1 MFKSIYIKMAFKNIW
16 RRFSRTVLTASM
28 IAISLISLMIMA
40 GLYEGMVVQMVDTT
54 TKSDSGEVL
63 IQAKNFRE
71 TEQIK
76 YSLDDTTQIEQI
88 LKNDPRVASYTKKVR
103 VQGLIA
109 TAGFSRSVPIIGV
122 NLEEEAKQSNLDNF
136 ILEGEIDFGKKERGV
151 IIGQSLAKD
160 LKVKVGRKVV
170 VTTQDVNNEVISIA
184 LKVSAITNSVALSNA
199 ILMSQDK
206 LQETLGLGEK
216 ISQICII
223 MKKRADSTIFAKELN
238 EKNIENLAIYDWTE
252 LYSTLK
258 EMEVMMMTF
267 NFISYAFVFL
277 VASLGIFG
285 VVLVSVLERIREFGI
300 MLAIGTKFSDIRNM
314 IIFESLFISTIGYIV
329 GAILGGLILIYL
341 SKYGLDFSAFSDAF
355 LMFGMDPSMKA
366 IIKVGYFTDTLVA
379 IYIATL
385 LAVILPIRTLKKRKP
400 VESIKEI

>member
-1 MFKSIYIKMAFKNIW
+1 MFKSIYIKMAFLNIW
-16 RRFSRTVLTASM
+16 RRLSRTILTASM

-76 YSLDDTTQIEQI
+76 YSIKDTSAIEAI
-88 LKNDPRVASYTKKVR
+88 LQNDPRVATYTKKVR
-103 VQGLIA
+103 AQGLIA
-109 TAGFSRSVPIIGV
+109 TAGYSQSVPVIGV
-122 NLEEEAKQSNLDNF
+122 NLEDELKQSDLPNFIMEGNLD
-136 ILEGEIDFGKKERGV
+136 FGRKERKV

-160 LKVKVGRKVV
+160 LKVKVGKKVV
-170 VTTQDVNNEVISIA
+170 VTMQDAHNEVTSIA
-184 LKVSAITNSVALSNA
+184 LRVGAITNSVALTNS
-199 ILMSQDK
+199 ILMSRDK
-206 LQETLGLGEK
+206 LQQTLGLGNS
-216 ISQICII
+216 ISQVCII
-223 MKKRADSTIFAKELN
+223 MKERKDATTFANELKA
-238 EKNIENLAIYDWTE
+238 KNLPDIAVYDWIE

-258 EMEVMMMTF
+258 EMETMMMTF
-267 NFISYAFVFL
+267 NVISYAFVFL

-285 VVLVSVLERIREFGI
+285 VVLVSVLERVREFGI
-300 MLAIGTKFSDIRNM
+300 MLAIGTRFSAIAMM

-329 GAILGGLILIYL
+329 GAIAGGFILLYL
-341 SKYGLDFSAFSDAF
+341 REYGLDFSAFSDAF

-366 IIKVGYFTDTLVA
+366 IIKTGYFTDTLIA